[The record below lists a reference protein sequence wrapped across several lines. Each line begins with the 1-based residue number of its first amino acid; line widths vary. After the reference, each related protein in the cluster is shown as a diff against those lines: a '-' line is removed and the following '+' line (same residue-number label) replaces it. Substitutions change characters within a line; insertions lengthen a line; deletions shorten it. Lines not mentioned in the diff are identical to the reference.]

1 MYWYYKWPLIIIL
14 LLLGVGICSFLWR
27 SCVAPVFFNDT
38 TTPDSKTELVANSDA
53 IAPDNTQ
60 ATTSAPNDADNAATA
75 QPYTQPTSSSPAMV
89 ATPASPVSIGVTQL
103 LNAADGQM
111 LADKPLAAREL
122 ARRALASPGVV
133 EFDQT
138 WWRAAT
144 IINQANTIFMNSA
157 APCPEKQSYVIRS
170 GDSLSRIG
178 TQFHSSV
185 GAIQRLN
192 ELSRTNPIIHPGNS
206 LQLLTGNWAIRVSK
220 SQFALLLYFNN
231 DLFRVFRVGIGR
243 QHRTPVGT
251 FVITSKIVHPAWTPP
266 GKNIPYGDPENIL
279 GSHWMG
285 LTPTGSTNQALRG
298 YGIHGTWEPDSIGT
312 AASAG
317 CVRMRNEEVEELYDF
332 IPMPLTNAPQVPVTI
347 FE

>member
-1 MYWYYKWPLIIIL
+1 MPENQPPPLSGWKPRGSAL
-14 LLLGVGICSFLWR
+14 YPASSYHAGR
-27 SCVAPVFFNDT
+27 SYPR
-38 TTPDSKTELVANSDA
+38 
-53 IAPDNTQ
+53 
-60 ATTSAPNDADNAATA
+60 
-75 QPYTQPTSSSPAMV
+75 
-89 ATPASPVSIGVTQL
+89 SPVSVGVTQL

-111 LADKPLAAREL
+111 LADSP
-122 ARRALASPGVV
+122 RRPRTGPPRLSSPSVV

-157 APCPEKQSYVIRS
+157 APCPEKQAYVIRS

-243 QHRTPVGT
+243 QDRTPVGT

-332 IPMPLTNAPQVPVTI
+332 IPMPLTNAPQVP
-347 FE
+347 

>member
-27 SCVAPVFFNDT
+27 SCVAPVFFTDST
-38 TTPDSKTELVANSDA
+38 TSSANTEQVSNSDA
-53 IAPDNTQ
+53 TVPENP
-60 ATTSAPNDADNAATA
+60 ATTPLPGLDTPATA
-75 QPYTQPTSSSPAMV
+75 PYTQPAVTTPAAV
-89 ATPASPVSIGVTQL
+89 ATPGSPVSVGVTQL

-122 ARRALASPGVV
+122 ARRALSSPSVV

-157 APCPEKQSYVIRS
+157 APCPEKQPYVIRS

-243 QHRTPVGT
+243 QDRTPVGT

-266 GKNIPYGDPENIL
+266 GKNIPYGDPDNIL

>member
-27 SCVAPVFFNDT
+27 SCVAPAVVDDDNAPGRKTEQVAGGNVATPITPQTNNNTAMTPPAQPDNPTPAT
-38 TTPDSKTELVANSDA
+38 TVTPDSPVA
-53 IAPDNTQ
+53 
-60 ATTSAPNDADNAATA
+60 
-75 QPYTQPTSSSPAMV
+75 V
-89 ATPASPVSIGVTQL
+89 GVTQL
-103 LNAADGQM
+103 LNAANGQM

-122 ARRALASPGVV
+122 ARRALTSPGVA

-144 IINQANTIFMNSA
+144 IINQANAIFMNSA
-157 APCPEKQSYVIRS
+157 APCPEKQPYVIRS

-178 TQFHSSV
+178 SQFHSSV

-192 ELSRTNPIIHPGNS
+192 ELSRTNPIIHPGNA
-206 LQLLTGNWAIRVSK
+206 LQLLTGNWSIRVSK
-220 SQFALLLYFNN
+220 SQFALLLYLNN
-231 DLFRVFRVGIGR
+231 DLFRVFHVGIGR
-243 QHRTPVGT
+243 QDRTPVGT
-251 FVITSKIVHPAWTPP
+251 FAITSKIVHPAWTPP

-279 GSHWMG
+279 GTHWMG
-285 LTPTGSTNQALRG
+285 LTPTGSTSQALRG
-298 YGIHGTWEPDSIGT
+298 YGIHGTWEPESIGT

-317 CVRMRNEEVEELYDF
+317 CIRMRNEEVEELYDF
-332 IPMPLTNAPQVPVTI
+332 IPMPGDNAPQIPVTI